1 MCLPACFSACLPQ
14 IRAQIK
20 HTVND
25 PYLSTNLEP
34 IAHSFAGPTRQQI
47 GPQAASMRFVVALER
62 VQSVIIGLEGMRDR

>member
-25 PYLSTNLEP
+25 PYLSTNLDP
-34 IAHSFAGPTRQQI
+34 VAHSFAGPTRQQI
-47 GPQAASMRFVVALER
+47 GLQAASMRSVALER

>member
-1 MCLPACFSACLPQ
+1 MPSCLSVCLSASNSS
-14 IRAQIK
+14 QIK
-20 HTVND
+20 HSQY

-34 IAHSFAGPTRQQI
+34 VAHSFAGPTRQQI